1 MNRGF
6 IGVALAVG
14 GNPIM
19 RKSALALVATSA
31 LLVGLPAAK
40 ANFISIGES
49 LGATPPATINT
60 IASGGGEASVSG
72 AGVGVFT
79 VSGSGTGNP
88 PLTGNT
94 LLDGNTI
101 DVASAGS
108 AEQLHIWISETG
120 QTNPSGSVNLESSF
134 TQNLLTAGWTVLS
147 QTFADNTNTIYGMQQ
162 SMSSF
167 TSTTSDV
174 TSDQIS
180 SPNLGAGPYSFTA
193 EFTITAPTAG
203 QTNNTTDIVPGPIV
217 GAGLPGLI
225 AGCGFLIA
233 LARRRRSK
241 AA

>member
-6 IGVALAVG
+6 MGVALAVG

-40 ANFISIGES
+40 ANFISIGVS
-49 LGATPPATINT
+49 LDGNAPTTV
-60 IASGGGEASVSG
+60 ASGGGSASVSG
-72 AGVGVFT
+72 SGIGSFL
-79 VSGSGTGNP
+79 VSASGTGNP
-88 PLTGNT
+88 PLTGND
-94 LLDGNTI
+94 LFDSNTI
-101 DVASAGS
+101 SVASAGS
-108 AEQLHIWISETG
+108 ADVLHVFVSESG
-120 QTNPSGSVNLESSF
+120 QTNPSGIVNLESSF

-162 SMSSF
+162 TMSSF

-193 EFTITAPTAG
+193 EFSITAPTAG

-225 AGCGFLIA
+225 VGCGFLIV
-233 LARRRRSK
+233 LARHRRSK

>member
-40 ANFISIGES
+40 ANFISIGAS
-49 LGATPPATINT
+49 LDGGGITTL
-60 IASGGGEASVSG
+60 ASGGGTASVSG
-72 AGVGVFT
+72 AAVGSFE
-79 VSGSGTGNP
+79 VSASGTGNP
-88 PLTGNT
+88 PLTGNS
-94 LLDGNTI
+94 LFDSNTI

-108 AEQLHIWISETG
+108 GVDLHIFVSETG
-120 QTNPSGSVNLESSF
+120 QTTPSGIVNLESSF

-147 QTFADNTNTIYGMQQ
+147 QTFADNTDAVYGKQQ
-162 SMSSF
+162 LMNSF

-174 TSDQIS
+174 TSDQTS
-180 SPNLGAGPYSFTA
+180 SPNLGAGFYSFTA

>member
-40 ANFISIGES
+40 ANFISIGVS
-49 LGATPPATINT
+49 LDGNAPTTV
-60 IASGGGEASVSG
+60 ASGGGSASVSG
-72 AGVGVFT
+72 SGIGSFL
-79 VSGSGTGNP
+79 VSASGTGNP
-88 PLTGNT
+88 PLTGND
-94 LLDGNTI
+94 LFDSNTI
-101 DVASAGS
+101 SVASAGS
-108 AEQLHIWISETG
+108 ADVLHVFVSESG
-120 QTNPSGSVNLESSF
+120 QTTPSGIVNLESSF

-162 SMSSF
+162 TMSSF